1 MRRQELVLGVDVG
14 TSSAKG
20 VLATPDGRVVARAE
34 SPHAISRPRPGWAEH
49 NPERVWWGSFL
60 DVCHQLLRCTGGPDV
75 AAVCCSGLGPCLLP
89 VDGEFRPL
97 RPAILYGIDTR
108 ATREIAELTDGLG
121 RAAILARCGS
131 LLSTQAVG
139 PKLVWLR
146 RNEPA
151 VWQRTRGLLMAHS
164 FLVARL
170 TGEYVLDHHSASQ
183 CDPLYDLE
191 EQRWAEDWADEV
203 APGLPLPRLVWP
215 ADIVGQVTPAAEA
228 ATGIRAG
235 TPVAAGTIDA
245 WAEASSAGVR
255 RPGDLMIMY
264 GTTTFLIEVVA
275 EASPDERLW
284 LCNGVEP
291 GTRTMAAGTATSG
304 ALTAWLRDLLET
316 QSYEELFAE
325 AAKLSAGAGGLVVL
339 PYFAGERTPVFD
351 PDARGLILG
360 LTLSHHVGHVYRSLL
375 EATAYAIRH
384 NLEVMA
390 DAGGQPRRVFAVG
403 GGTRGSLWPQIVSD
417 VTGERQEIP
426 RETIGACYGDALCAA
441 VATGLCAADSE
452 WNAPEMTI
460 EPNPALESAY
470 SDLYGIYR
478 SLYPATV
485 EQMHALARI
494 QDGNG
499 ISRETEHEVVGTATS
514 RERGWSHRDVRH
526 VRPRPQVKDHP

>member
-1 MRRQELVLGVDVG
+1 MSRQELVLGIDVG

-20 VLATPDGRVVARAE
+20 VLASPDGRVIATAE
-34 SPHAISRPRPGWAEH
+34 SPHSLSLPRPGWAEH
-49 NPERVWWGSFL
+49 DPEQVWWGSFVN
-60 DVCHQLLRCTGGPDV
+60 VCRQLLGGSGGADV
-75 AAVCCSGLGPCLLP
+75 AAVCCSGIGPCLLP
-89 VDGEFRPL
+89 VDRELRPL

-108 ATREIAELTDGLG
+108 ATCEIAELTELFGAD
-121 RAAILARCGS
+121 AILARCGS
-131 LLSTQAVG
+131 LLTTQAVG
-139 PKLVWLR
+139 PKLLWLR

-151 VWQRTRGLLMAHS
+151 VWERTRGLLMAHS
-164 FLVARL
+164 FLIERL

-215 ADIVGQVTPAAEA
+215 ADIVGRVTRAAEV

-245 WAEASSAGVR
+245 WAEALSAGVR

-264 GTTTFLIEVVA
+264 GTTTFLVEGVA

-291 GTRTMAAGTATSG
+291 GTRTIAAGTATSG
-304 ALTAWLRDLLET
+304 GLTTWLRDLLET
-316 QSYEELFAE
+316 RSYEELVAE
-325 AAKLSAGAGGLVVL
+325 AANVSAGAGGLVVL
-339 PYFAGERTPVFD
+339 PYFAGERTPLFD
-351 PDARGLILG
+351 PDARGLVLG
-360 LTLSHHVGHVYRSLL
+360 LTLSHRVGHVYRSLL

-390 DAGGQPRRVFAVG
+390 DAGGRPRRIVAVG
-403 GGTRGSLWPQIVSD
+403 GGTKASLWPQIVSD
-417 VTGERQEIP
+417 VTGQSQDIP
-426 RETIGACYGDALCAA
+426 RETIGAGYGDALLAA
-441 VATGLCAADSE
+441 VAAGLCPSDAD
-452 WNAPEMTI
+452 WNGPDVTI
-460 EPNPALESAY
+460 EPNPVHESTY
-470 SDLYGIYR
+470 STLYGIYR

-494 QDGNG
+494 QEVSGVA
-499 ISRETEHEVVGTATS
+499 REAEREVVGTATS
-514 RERGWSHRDVRH
+514 RRGGDHAANARD
-526 VRPRPQVKDHP
+526 VRPRPQVNDRL